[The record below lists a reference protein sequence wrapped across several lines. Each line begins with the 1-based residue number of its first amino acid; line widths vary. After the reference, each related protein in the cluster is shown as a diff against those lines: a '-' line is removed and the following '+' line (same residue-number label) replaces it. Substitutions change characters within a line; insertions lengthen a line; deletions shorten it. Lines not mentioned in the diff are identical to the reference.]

1 MENSGNGTQVQP
13 QPQQQPQQTIV
24 LQQEQGKSNGMGT
37 AGFVLALIGLFLSWI
52 PFLGWTIWILG
63 LIFSIIGIFRKPK
76 GLAIAGLCISC
87 IGLILLILLAGA
99 LASFALF

>member
-24 LQQEQGKSNGMGT
+24 LQQGQGKSNGMGT